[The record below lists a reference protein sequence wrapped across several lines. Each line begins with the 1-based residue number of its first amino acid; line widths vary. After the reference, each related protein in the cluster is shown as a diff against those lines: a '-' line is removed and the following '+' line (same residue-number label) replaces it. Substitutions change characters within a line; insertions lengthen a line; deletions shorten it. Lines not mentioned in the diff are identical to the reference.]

1 MTVNNNDTVPCPLCS
16 EQKGKDLMMIVR
28 PSMIILQDNRIL
40 LMKYNYNGQDLFGL
54 PGGNPDDGETLAQ
67 TLVRELQEEL
77 NLIVEVDKLAL
88 IGEVIL
94 EGKKKSTLHC
104 VFWGRIISGSPE
116 ANPEH
121 TTASGY
127 VWLDAD
133 ELDTISMYPN
143 VGRYIKDLVRG
154 KLPNPYIGLIP
165 QQWF

>member
-1 MTVNNNDTVPCPLCS
+1 
-16 EQKGKDLMMIVR
+16 MIVR
-28 PSMIILQDNRIL
+28 PSMIILQDNKIL
-40 LMKYNYNGQDLFGL
+40 LLKYNYNGQDVFGL

-94 EGKKKSTLHC
+94 AEKKKSTLHC
-104 VFWGRIISGSPE
+104 VFWGRIIGGSPE
-116 ANPEH
+116 TNPVH
-121 TTASGY
+121 TTAAGY

-133 ELDTISMYPN
+133 ELDNVSMYPN
-143 VGRYIKDLVRG
+143 VGRYIKDLIQKG
-154 KLPNPYIGLIP
+154 NLSDSYIGLIH